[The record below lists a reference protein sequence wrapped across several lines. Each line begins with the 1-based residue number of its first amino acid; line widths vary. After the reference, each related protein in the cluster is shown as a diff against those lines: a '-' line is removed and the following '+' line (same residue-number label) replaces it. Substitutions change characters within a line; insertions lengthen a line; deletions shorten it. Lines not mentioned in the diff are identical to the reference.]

1 MEKWLMIAGVQQE
14 SECERL
20 ADSENGPHLQANEE
34 REKKSIILQ
43 TQRTSPANV
52 ALWEISS
59 DKLP

>member
-1 MEKWLMIAGVQQE
+1 MIAGVQQE

-52 ALWEISS
+52 AL
-59 DKLP
+59 